1 MAPSKGQV
9 KTQRERSREPA
20 GIPWTSGFVLS
31 PNKWNNLYFQDS
43 IQCMVFDFL
52 FRDISRFPM
61 ILSLGGGC
69 QNLTF
74 WILTGGFQPSLKQL
88 WYRFIG
94 GGTWEIQLSGVL
106 LGLLS
111 CLPAISGCSFVVYWS
126 IITRPSTISL
136 KRFQGSGFI
145 SAHRDFMHHHASLSS
160 L

>member
-31 PNKWNNLYFQDS
+31 PNKWNHLYFQDS
-43 IQCMVFDFL
+43 IQCMVFNFLFHL
-52 FRDISRFPM
+52 FRDFQWFY
-61 ILSLGGGC
+61 LWGGC

-94 GGTWEIQLSGVL
+94 EIQLSGVL

-126 IITRPSTISL
+126 VIPRPSTISL
-136 KRFQGSGFI
+136 KRFQGSEFI